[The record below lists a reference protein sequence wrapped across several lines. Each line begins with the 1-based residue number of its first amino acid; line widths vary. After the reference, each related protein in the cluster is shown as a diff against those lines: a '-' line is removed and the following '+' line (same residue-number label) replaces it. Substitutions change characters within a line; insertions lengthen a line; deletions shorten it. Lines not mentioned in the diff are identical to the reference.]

1 MENFF
6 IGELFFGPIADT
18 LIFSKSSMG
27 NPMENFPSGKETFCR
42 PGGRRRLFSGPDVFT
57 PIHCRLRFFLSPN
70 AYLPR
75 GTFSSGKET
84 FCRPGGRR
92 RLLSGPDVFT
102 PIQCRLRFFS
112 KSQRVSPMETF
123 STLQSLGHQYMA
135 LHGRGGS
142 SHTQRRIYQG
152 YHRGEVRFSPTPR
165 PARFLF
171 CPDVSTS
178 VATFRRADRAKSS
191 ASKSPANSRR
201 RRHLKASQGSLKCHS
216 LRIR

>member
-1 MENFF
+1 
-6 IGELFFGPIADT
+6 
-18 LIFSKSSMG
+18 
-27 NPMENFPSGKETFCR
+27 MENFP
-42 PGGRRRLFSGPDVFT
+42 
-57 PIHCRLRFFLSPN
+57 
-70 AYLPR
+70 
-75 GTFSSGKET
+75 SGKET

>member
-1 MENFF
+1 M
-6 IGELFFGPIADT
+6 A
-18 LIFSKSSMG
+18 

-42 PGGRRRLFSGPDVFT
+42 PGGRRRL
-57 PIHCRLRFFLSPN
+57 L
-70 AYLPR
+70 Y
-75 GTFSSGKET
+75 
-84 FCRPGGRR
+84 
-92 RLLSGPDVFT
+92 GPDVFT

-112 KSQRVSPMETF
+112 KSQRVSP
-123 STLQSLGHQYMA
+123 
-135 LHGRGGS
+135 HGDVFNTAKSWPSVHGVTWGGS

-152 YHRGEVRFSPTPR
+152 YHRGELRFSPTRR

-171 CPDVSTS
+171 CPDVPTS

-201 RRHLKASQGSLKCHS
+201 RRHLKASQGSPKCHS